1 MQGFLLRMIQHQ
13 LRRLALVATLGMV
26 IITTTAVIS
35 GELEDPAIDE
45 AGLAV
50 GKARLGTGD
59 GCESSAVKPAAARQG
74 VARERSG
81 TALSCA
87 AGEVDLGSGSRSGG
101 KSADRV
107 SPKQRN

>member
-1 MQGFLLRMIQHQ
+1 MQGFLLKMIQNQ
-13 LRRLALVATLGMV
+13 LRRLALAATLGMV

-35 GELEDPAIDE
+35 AELEDPAIDE

-59 GCESSAVKPAAARQG
+59 GCESSAAKPAVPRQG
-74 VARERSG
+74 GARERSG
-81 TALSCA
+81 SALSCA
-87 AGEVDLGSGSRSGG
+87 AGEVDLGGGSRSGG

-107 SPKQRN
+107 IPKQPN